1 MEAVVAIQ
9 RCSHQG
15 LETLVSSGHSAA
27 KVVLELPK
35 DVSASFVDCSI
46 IHLKSMLGVQVPQ
59 HV

>member
-1 MEAVVAIQ
+1 MAIQ